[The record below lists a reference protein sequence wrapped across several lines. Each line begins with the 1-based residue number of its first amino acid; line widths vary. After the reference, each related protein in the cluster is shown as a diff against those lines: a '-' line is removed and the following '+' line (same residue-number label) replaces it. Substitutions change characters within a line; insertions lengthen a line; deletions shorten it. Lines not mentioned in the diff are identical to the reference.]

1 MKLLERLRPT
11 ILDRYIIAEILPPM
25 GLGMMLFSFVLL
37 LDPISRLTSSLVA
50 RGADV
55 PTVLRIFFNLLPS
68 IFATTVPMSFLLGVL
83 VAFGRLASES
93 EIIAMRAS
101 GLSGAPLLRPVLLLS
116 LISGAVTLYI
126 MTVALPEANQAFRQ
140 QVFAVVIGK
149 ARSAVVPRVF
159 DTKLLPSMVIYVEDV
174 SSETGQWHNVFLHDT
189 RLPKKPR
196 VILATTGE
204 PRINRERKQAE
215 LHLREGVIH
224 AFDTEEPQNYRQ
236 QSFVTLDSPLDFRQI
251 FPDTSLSRGDR
262 EMTVPQLEDRI
273 AELRSEKGSGEE
285 VARFEVEWHK
295 RFAIPAACIVFGLLG
310 VGLSLGSR
318 KEARS
323 SAFAISIVIIFVY
336 YVLLRLGEQ
345 AGDTGLVPPIVGMWA
360 ANVVLGGVGIGL
372 LVLNHREAA
381 FDPLDASHYTS
392 WIPRVQRTTKRVRAQ
407 SEQGH
412 VRVVIRVP
420 RISLP
425 APSLLDRYI
434 VRLYA
439 AHFVLVLAAVVSLFF
454 LAEFMDLIDDVRQ
467 NRVKGI
473 VVIRYYAFHIF
484 QIIYQMIP
492 MAVLVTPLVTFGLLS
507 RNNEATA
514 IKAGG
519 VSLYRAVL
527 PVIVVGTLIGIG
539 LYAMGDYVLPETNR
553 LAQQHFN
560 IIKGRPPQSSSLV
573 EQRWILGSDG
583 RSIYNYDY
591 LSERD
596 LGGHSGVGGGSR
608 SISLYGLSVFEVDPE
623 KWSLEDRLFVSQ
635 ATWKDQAYDLERGWR
650 LGLSGNAPRFRDF
663 DRSRT
668 REIEP
673 PDYFLQEAPP
683 ANTLA
688 FGELARHIDTLEK
701 RGFDVARLKV
711 QLHHKVA
718 FPAVAVV
725 MTLIGIPFSFVV
737 GRRGALYGIGASLL
751 IAIVYWTAMTT
762 FEGLGDH
769 GQLPPVLGAWA
780 ANLLFA
786 AGGTYML
793 LTLET

>member
-50 RGADV
+50 RGADI
-55 PTVLRIFFNLLPS
+55 PTVLGIFLNLLPS
-68 IFATTVPMSFLLGVL
+68 ILATTVPMSFLLGVL

-101 GLSGAPLLRPVLLLS
+101 GMSGTPLLRPVLLLS
-116 LISGAVTLYI
+116 LVAGAVTLYI
-126 MTVALPEANQAFRQ
+126 MTVALPEANQSFRQ
-140 QVFAVVIGK
+140 QVFAIVIGK

-159 DTKLLPSMVIYVEDV
+159 DTKLLPNMVIYAEDV

-189 RLPKKPR
+189 RIPKKPR
-196 VILATTGE
+196 VILAATGE

-215 LHLREGVIH
+215 LHLEHGVIH
-224 AFDTEEPQNYRQ
+224 AFDTEEPENYRQ

-251 FPDTSLSRGDR
+251 FPETSLSRGDR
-262 EMTVPQLEDRI
+262 EMTLSQLEDRM
-273 AELRSEKGSGEE
+273 AELRSEEGTEKEI
-285 VARFEVEWHK
+285 ARFEVEWHK
-295 RFAIPAACIVFGLLG
+295 RFAIPTACIVFGLLG

-323 SAFAISIVIIFVY
+323 SAFAISIVVIFVY

-345 AGDTGLVPPIVGMWA
+345 AGDTGLVPPILGMWS
-360 ANVVLGGVGIGL
+360 ANVVLGAVGILL

-381 FDPLDASHYTS
+381 FDPLDPSHYTS
-392 WIPRVQRTTKRVRAQ
+392 WIPKVRRAERAPRRHQ
-407 SEQGH
+407 PQPI
-412 VRVVIRVP
+412 RVVVRVP
-420 RISLP
+420 RVSLP
-425 APSLLDRYI
+425 TPSLLDRYI
-434 VRLYA
+434 LRLYA
-439 AHFVLVLAAVVSLFF
+439 THFFLVLAAVVSLFF
-454 LAEFMDLIDDVRQ
+454 LAEFMDLIDDVQQ
-467 NRVKGI
+467 NHVKGI
-473 VVIRYYAFHIF
+473 VVARYYVFHILF
-484 QIIYQMIP
+484 IVYQMIP

-507 RNNEATA
+507 RNNETTA

-527 PVIVVGTLIGIG
+527 PVIVAGTAIAISLF
-539 LYAMGDYVLPETNR
+539 AMGDYMLPETNR
-553 LAQQHFN
+553 MAQRQFN
-560 IIKGRPPQSSSLV
+560 IIKGRPPQTSSLV

-591 LSERD
+591 LSERN
-596 LGGHSGVGGGSR
+596 LGGHGGHGRSLP

-623 KWSLEDRLFVSQ
+623 TWSLQDRLFVSQ
-635 ATWKDQAYDLERGWR
+635 ATWKDEAYDLEGGWR
-650 LGLSGNAPRFRDF
+650 LGLSGESPRFRSF

-683 ANTLA
+683 ADTLT
-688 FGELARHIDTLEK
+688 FGELSAHIGALEK

-711 QLHHKVA
+711 QLHRKIA
-718 FPAVAVV
+718 FPAIAVV

-737 GRRGALYGIGASLL
+737 GRRGALYGIGISLL
-751 IAIVYWTAMTT
+751 IAVVYWTTLTT
-762 FEGLGDH
+762 FEGFGNH
-769 GQLPPVLGAWA
+769 GQLPPLLAAWA
-780 ANLLFA
+780 ANIIFA
-786 AGGTYML
+786 AGGAYLL